1 ILQQTG
7 DEEGIAVVTP
17 SFESVPSA
25 LSDAHNLYVQLS
37 PRALETFQYVVD
49 RPGQRISGD
58 ELAQALGVSPSELTG
73 SLSSIRK
80 RIDAANRPMP
90 LRYRSGPNGGTYFI
104 DSAVADVFRK
114 AFEDWR
120 RFGWPDDEGLEVYG
134 ELVDNTVSLLNLF
147 PKRQAARAELRLL
160 EDASGDETYRQ
171 ELQSKIDELDEHYGQ
186 LAKKRA
192 GLLRKYDPQSVQE
205 SKRLGIRQELSM
217 YCQAQE
223 YELEK
228 IDAELESLGR
238 RELSAD
244 AEKRREE
251 LHADR
256 NWYQERLEQ
265 GTEQLKQM
273 NRDVEYLPPQEWRTP
288 FTRDAIEEIARD

>member
-1 ILQQTG
+1 
-7 DEEGIAVVTP
+7 
-17 SFESVPSA
+17 
-25 LSDAHNLYVQLS
+25 
-37 PRALETFQYVVD
+37 
-49 RPGQRISGD
+49 
-58 ELAQALGVSPSELTG
+58 
-73 SLSSIRK
+73 
-80 RIDAANRPMP
+80 M
-90 LRYRSGPNGGTYFI
+90 
-104 DSAVADVFRK
+104 
-114 AFEDWR
+114 
-120 RFGWPDDEGLEVYG
+120 
-134 ELVDNTVSLLNLF
+134 
-147 PKRQAARAELRLL
+147 L